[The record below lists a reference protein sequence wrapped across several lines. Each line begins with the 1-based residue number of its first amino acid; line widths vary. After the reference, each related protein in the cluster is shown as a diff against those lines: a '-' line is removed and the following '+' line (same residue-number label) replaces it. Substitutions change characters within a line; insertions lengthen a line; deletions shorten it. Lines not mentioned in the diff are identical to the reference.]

1 MERIFCRAL
10 RTASNFP
17 YDTFI
22 FRKKFLIFVF
32 R

>member
-1 MERIFCRAL
+1 MARIFYRSL
-10 RTASNFP
+10 RSASNFP